1 MEFGK
6 NDNDSKYI
14 YFDSDDDFY
23 KFCVV
28 PEIKAKPFT
37 LDNGE
42 TFYTMDFDLSN
53 DYNMAIQNGNIFVK
67 KINDKHH
74 RPDKQ
79 PVQNIIKKHRDCF
92 QVIYRINGCR
102 IEYQM
107 KWSYQ

>member
-6 NDNDSKYI
+6 NDNDSKYM

-53 DYNMAIQNGNIFVK
+53 DYNMAIQNGNIFVIK
-67 KINDKHH
+67 DENSQICKHGAVSY
-74 RPDKQ
+74 RTITK
-79 PVQNIIKKHRDCF
+79 PVKNVIEKFHYPKHL
-92 QVIYRINGCR
+92 
-102 IEYQM
+102 
-107 KWSYQ
+107 K

>member
-6 NDNDSKYI
+6 NENDSKYI

-28 PEIKAKPFT
+28 PEIKAKPFA

-53 DYNMAIQNGNIFVK
+53 DYNMAIQNGNIFVIKDENSQIYKHGCVSYRTISKPIQNLEPYDKFEEQYKLK
-67 KINDKHH
+67 K
-74 RPDKQ
+74 
-79 PVQNIIKKHRDCF
+79 
-92 QVIYRINGCR
+92 NGN
-102 IEYQM
+102 
-107 KWSYQ
+107 K

>member
-53 DYNMAIQNGNIFVK
+53 DYNMAIQNGNIFVILFPGVLSLMLGGK
-67 KINDKHH
+67 KK
-74 RPDKQ
+74 K
-79 PVQNIIKKHRDCF
+79 PVSPFDLKLPIGITKL
-92 QVIYRINGCR
+92 
-102 IEYQM
+102 
-107 KWSYQ
+107 